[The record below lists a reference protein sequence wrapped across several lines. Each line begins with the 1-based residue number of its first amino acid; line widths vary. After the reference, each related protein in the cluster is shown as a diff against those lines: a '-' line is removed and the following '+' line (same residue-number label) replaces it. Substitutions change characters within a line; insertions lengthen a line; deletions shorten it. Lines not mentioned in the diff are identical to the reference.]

1 MSKAYIATS
10 EKAQLVVA
18 FDKNPSK
25 AMKSVAKKIDQMS
38 HGDEWLMLTSINVG
52 YDEEGFY
59 HITATVSSVNI

>member
-1 MSKAYIATS
+1 MSKAYLATA

-18 FDKNPSK
+18 FDKNPAK
-25 AMKSVAKKIDQMS
+25 AMKSVAKKIDQMQ

-59 HITATVSSVNI
+59 HITATVSSVNV